1 MFPDGYMEL
10 FHSHYLLVAGSVGN
24 YESPAS

>member
-1 MFPDGYMEL
+1 MLPDGYMEL
-10 FHSHYLLVAGSVGN
+10 FHSHYLLVAGSVGY